1 MKDEQKKKT
10 FINEKDKW
18 ASATEFMLSCL
29 GYAVGLGNIWRFP
42 YLCGRNGGAAFFLI
56 FIFIIIIAGTP
67 MAYLELG
74 LGQYS
79 SLASHQLFESL
90 CPLFSGLGYVMVLTS
105 FMIALYYNV
114 ILCWA
119 IYYFAA
125 SFSAELPWNHCYNSW
140 NTDACFDKPVYDRCI
155 KEQQIYWRG
164 RCHNES
170 DLAIGIRNASNSIY
184 YWNTT
189 VRSNPSQE
197 YFEQVTFVM
206 LVKFEKKIFF
216 SFHILIYT
224 YSREVLQ
231 ISDGIDNIGT
241 LNGNL
246 SICLLAAWVMVFAI
260 LIRGIKSAGKVI
272 YVLATVPYILL
283 LVLLIRGLLLTNSM
297 KGIEFFL
304 IPDFSRLTSSE
315 VWGDAAI
322 QVFFS
327 MSIGAGGLST
337 LASYSPT
344 NNNILR
350 DTVVITIGNI
360 FTSLLSGLVVFSI
373 LGYISGQLDTTVE
386 QIAESGPG
394 LLFVAYPY
402 ALSSL
407 PVSQLWSSL
416 FFFTVILMAI
426 DTQVYSKI
434 NNLYVQQI
442 VQVQVVITAIID
454 QWPFLRQPCWKVT
467 TVAFVCAVSYLIGLI
482 MVTNVSIV
490 GGPYIL
496 NLLDTFAGGWPLLL
510 QCLIEV
516 IVVAYI
522 FGKRVK
528 KYAALYERMLGKA
541 PSLFWK
547 ILGYPASGFYKLSWA
562 FLTPACLIGVLI
574 FNFLQYSTTTYGNY
588 VYPLWAEI
596 LGWVIAFSTL
606 LPVVLVALYKLIML
620 FASSTW
626 VDAKCKFYKYFQATE
641 KWHQNFTKQEYID
654 EQENTCSEIISGAPS
669 CQNLTIS
676 S

>member
-79 SLASHQLFESL
+79 SLASHQLFEAL

-140 NTDACFDKPVYDRCI
+140 NTDTI
-155 KEQQIYWRG
+155 
-164 RCHNES
+164 N
-170 DLAIGIRNASNSIY
+170 LASTNPSTTDASKNSKFTGEGVAIMNRTWQLVSEMQAILFIIGIRQSDPIHRKNILSN
-184 YWNTT
+184 
-189 VRSNPSQE
+189 
-197 YFEQVTFVM
+197 
-206 LVKFEKKIFF
+206 
-216 SFHILIYT
+216 
-224 YSREVLQ
+224 REVLQ

-426 DTQVYSKI
+426 DTQ
-434 NNLYVQQI
+434 I

-482 MVTNVSIV
+482 MVTN

-522 FGKRVK
+522 FGVK

-620 FASSTW
+620 FTSSTW

>member
-79 SLASHQLFESL
+79 SLASHQLFEAL

-140 NTDACFDKPVYDRCI
+140 NTDR
-155 KEQQIYWRG
+155 
-164 RCHNES
+164 
-170 DLAIGIRNASNSIY
+170 
-184 YWNTT
+184 
-189 VRSNPSQE
+189 
-197 YFEQVTFVM
+197 
-206 LVKFEKKIFF
+206 
-216 SFHILIYT
+216 
-224 YSREVLQ
+224 
-231 ISDGIDNIGT
+231 T

-426 DTQVYSKI
+426 DTQ
-434 NNLYVQQI
+434 I

-454 QWPFLRQPCWKVT
+454 QWPFLRQPCWKVA

-482 MVTNVSIV
+482 MVTN

-522 FGKRVK
+522 FGVK

>member
-1 MKDEQKKKT
+1 MGLCDRVHA
-10 FINEKDKW
+10 F
-18 ASATEFMLSCL
+18 CL

-79 SLASHQLFESL
+79 SLASHQLFEAL

-119 IYYFAA
+119 IYYFTA

-140 NTDACFDKPVYDRCI
+140 NTDTCFDKPVYDRCV

-170 DLAIGIRNASNSIY
+170 DLAIGIRNANNSVY

-197 YFEQVTFVM
+197 YFD
-206 LVKFEKKIFF
+206 
-216 SFHILIYT
+216 
-224 YSREVLQ
+224 REVLQ

-360 FTSLLSGLVVFSI
+360 FTSLLSGLNKLLKVVLVCYLLHI
-373 LGYISGQLDTTVE
+373 L
-386 QIAESGPG
+386 
-394 LLFVAYPY
+394 
-402 ALSSL
+402 
-407 PVSQLWSSL
+407 
-416 FFFTVILMAI
+416 ILMAI
-426 DTQVYSKI
+426 DT
-434 NNLYVQQI
+434 QI

-482 MVTNVSIV
+482 MVTN

-522 FGKRVK
+522 FGVK

-588 VYPLWAEI
+588 LYWC
-596 LGWVIAFSTL
+596 VI
-606 LPVVLVALYKLIML
+606 
-620 FASSTW
+620 
-626 VDAKCKFYKYFQATE
+626 Q
-641 KWHQNFTKQEYID
+641 ID
-654 EQENTCSEIISGAPS
+654 HVIRIIYMGR
-669 CQNLTIS
+669 C
-676 S
+676 

>member
-1 MKDEQKKKT
+1 MKDEQKKKP

-79 SLASHQLFESL
+79 SLASHQLFEAL

-125 SFSAELPWNHCYNSW
+125 SFSTELPWNHCYNSW
-140 NTDACFDKPVYDRCI
+140 NTDTCFDKPVYDRCI

-170 DLAIGIRNASNSIY
+170 DLAI
-184 YWNTT
+184 
-189 VRSNPSQE
+189 
-197 YFEQVTFVM
+197 
-206 LVKFEKKIFF
+206 
-216 SFHILIYT
+216 
-224 YSREVLQ
+224 VLQ

-260 LIRGIKSAGKVI
+260 LIKGIKSAGKVI

-426 DTQVYSKI
+426 DTQ
-434 NNLYVQQI
+434 I

-482 MVTNVSIV
+482 MVTN

-522 FGKRVK
+522 FGVK

-562 FLTPACLIGVLI
+562 FLTPACLIVGVLI

-620 FASSTW
+620 FTSSTW
-626 VDAKCKFYKYFQATE
+626 VDAKCKFHKYFQATE

-676 S
+676 STTCNSIAAIFLSGFNSSVK

>member
-1 MKDEQKKKT
+1 LPTCLGIVCISSMKDEQKKKT

-79 SLASHQLFESL
+79 SLASHQLFEAL

-140 NTDACFDKPVYDRCI
+140 NTDTCFDKP
-155 KEQQIYWRG
+155 
-164 RCHNES
+164 S
-170 DLAIGIRNASNSIY
+170 DPIHRKNILSN
-184 YWNTT
+184 
-189 VRSNPSQE
+189 
-197 YFEQVTFVM
+197 
-206 LVKFEKKIFF
+206 
-216 SFHILIYT
+216 
-224 YSREVLQ
+224 REVLQ

-426 DTQVYSKI
+426 DTQVHSKI

-454 QWPFLRQPCWKVT
+454 QWPFLRQPCWKVA

-482 MVTNVSIV
+482 MVTN

-522 FGKRVK
+522 FGVK

-676 S
+676 STTCNSIAAIFLSGFNMSVK

>member
-1 MKDEQKKKT
+1 MKDEQKKKP

-79 SLASHQLFESL
+79 SLASHQLFEAL

-125 SFSAELPWNHCYNSW
+125 SFSTELPWNHCYNSW
-140 NTDACFDKPVYDRCI
+140 NTDTCFDKPVYDRCI

-170 DLAIGIRNASNSIY
+170 DLAIGIRNASNSSDPIHRK
-184 YWNTT
+184 NIL
-189 VRSNPSQE
+189 SN
-197 YFEQVTFVM
+197 
-206 LVKFEKKIFF
+206 
-216 SFHILIYT
+216 
-224 YSREVLQ
+224 REVLQ

-260 LIRGIKSAGKVI
+260 LIKGIKSAGKVI

-426 DTQVYSKI
+426 DTQ
-434 NNLYVQQI
+434 I

-482 MVTNVSIV
+482 MVTN

-522 FGKRVK
+522 FGVK

-562 FLTPACLIGVLI
+562 FLTPACLIVGVLI

-620 FASSTW
+620 FTSSTW
-626 VDAKCKFYKYFQATE
+626 VDAKCKFHKYFQATE

-676 S
+676 STTCNSIAAIFLSGFNSSVK

>member
-1 MKDEQKKKT
+1 
-10 FINEKDKW
+10 
-18 ASATEFMLSCL
+18 
-29 GYAVGLGNIWRFP
+29 
-42 YLCGRNGGAAFFLI
+42 
-56 FIFIIIIAGTP
+56 
-67 MAYLELG
+67 
-74 LGQYS
+74 
-79 SLASHQLFESL
+79 
-90 CPLFSGLGYVMVLTS
+90 
-105 FMIALYYNV
+105 
-114 ILCWA
+114 
-119 IYYFAA
+119 
-125 SFSAELPWNHCYNSW
+125 
-140 NTDACFDKPVYDRCI
+140 
-155 KEQQIYWRG
+155 
-164 RCHNES
+164 
-170 DLAIGIRNASNSIY
+170 
-184 YWNTT
+184 
-189 VRSNPSQE
+189 
-197 YFEQVTFVM
+197 
-206 LVKFEKKIFF
+206 
-216 SFHILIYT
+216 
-224 YSREVLQ
+224 
-231 ISDGIDNIGT
+231 

-260 LIRGIKSAGKVI
+260 LIKGIKSAGKVI

-283 LVLLIRGLLLTNSM
+283 IVLLIRGLLLTNSL

-337 LASYSPT
+337 LASYNPT

-373 LGYISGQLDTTVE
+373 LGYISGQLDTSVE

-426 DTQVYSKI
+426 DTQIHSKI
-434 NNLYVQQI
+434 NNPHVQQI

-454 QWPFLRQPCWKVT
+454 QWPFLREPCWKVT
-467 TVAFVCAVSYLIGLI
+467 VVALVCAVSYLIGLV
-482 MVTNVSIV
+482 MVTN

-496 NLLDTFAGGWPLLL
+496 NLLDTYAGGWPLLL

-516 IVVAYI
+516 IIVAYI
-522 FGKRVK
+522 FGVE
-528 KYAALYERMLGKA
+528 KYAALYKRMLGEA

-562 FLTPACLIGVLI
+562 FLTPACLIVGVLI
-574 FNFLQYSTTTYGNY
+574 FNFLQYSATTYGNY

-596 LGWVIAFSTL
+596 VGWVIAFSTL
-606 LPVVLVALYKLIML
+606 LPVVLVALYKLILL
-620 FASSTW
+620 FTSSTW
-626 VDAKCKFYKYFQATE
+626 VDAKCKFHKYLQATE

-654 EQENTCSEIISGAPS
+654 EHENTCSEIISGAPS
-669 CQNLTIS
+669 YQNLTIS